1 MDAQPLIQHS
11 LIELFLF
18 HFLSPANM
26 FGGGSVNPYDEI
38 VGEYETIKKL
48 FKMIID
54 CLDIGKTTDENLTSE
69 NWELILNLCDKVSDE
84 GQEGSI
90 SP

>member
-18 HFLSPANM
+18 ISFSPANM

-38 VGEYETIKKL
+38 VGEYEQQRNYST
-48 FKMIID
+48 
-54 CLDIGKTTDENLTSE
+54 
-69 NWELILNLCDKVSDE
+69 
-84 GQEGSI
+84 
-90 SP
+90 